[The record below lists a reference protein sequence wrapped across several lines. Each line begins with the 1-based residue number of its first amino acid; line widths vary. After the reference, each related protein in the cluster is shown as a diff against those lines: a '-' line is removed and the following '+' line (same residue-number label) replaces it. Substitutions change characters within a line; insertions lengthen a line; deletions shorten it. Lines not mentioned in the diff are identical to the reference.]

1 MERQRTIGLGA
12 LFLIV
17 VVIATLWSRIS
28 SSPATAAVTA
38 TSSAPSAAV
47 APAPTPSPSAIAT
60 LAAAVEGAL
69 TPETPSTEGFDVLA
83 DGRKAPPVP
92 ESAPQQVTFGVVV
105 FAYQGAQFA
114 PPTARTKEQ
123 AKQKAIAAIAE
134 AKHDFAAAVARGDHG
149 STGNAGRMP
158 RGMLEP
164 AAEYVLFSLGKGEVA
179 SEPVDTPR
187 GYWVLRRND

>member
-1 MERQRTIGLGA
+1 VA
-12 LFLIV
+12 
-17 VVIATLWSRIS
+17 A
-28 SSPATAAVTA
+28 PAAASVA
-38 TSSAPSAAV
+38 SAAPSATA
-47 APAPTPSPSAIAT
+47 APTPSPSAIAT
-60 LAAAVEGAL
+60 LEAAVEGAL
-69 TPETPSTEGFDVLA
+69 TPETPSAEGYDVLA

-92 ESAPQQVTFGVVV
+92 DSAPQQVTFGVVV

-123 AKQKAIAAIAE
+123 AKQKAIAAIAD

-158 RGMLEP
+158 RGMLEA
-164 AAEYVLFSLGKGEVA
+164 AAEYVLFTLGKGEVA
-179 SEPVDTPR
+179 NEPVDTPR

>member
-1 MERQRTIGLGA
+1 MERQRTIGFGA

-17 VVIATLWSRIS
+17 VVVATLWSRIS
-28 SSPATAAVTA
+28 SSPAPAATTVT
-38 TSSAPSAAV
+38 SAPPSAAV

-60 LAAAVEGAL
+60 LEAAVEGAL
-69 TPETPSTEGFDVLA
+69 TPEAPSGESFDMLA

-114 PPTARTKEQ
+114 PPTARTREQ
-123 AKQKAIAAIAE
+123 AKQKAIAAVAE

-158 RGMLEP
+158 RGMLEA
-164 AAEYVLFSLGKGEVA
+164 AAEYVLFTLGKGEVA

>member
-1 MERQRTIGLGA
+1 MERQRTIGFGA

-17 VVIATLWSRIS
+17 VVMATLWTRIS
-28 SSPATAAVTA
+28 SNPAPAAASTASA
-38 TSSAPSAAV
+38 APSAA
-47 APAPTPSPSAIAT
+47 APAAPTPSPSAISK
-60 LAAAVEGAL
+60 LEAAVEGAL
-69 TPETPSTEGFDVLA
+69 TPEAPSSEGFDLLA

-105 FAYQGAQFA
+105 FSYQGAQFA

-164 AAEYVLFSLGKGEVA
+164 AAEYVLFTLGKGEVA
-179 SEPVDTPR
+179 NEPVDTPR